1 MRMPEQ
7 WRKQEGVRISSGLVL
22 VSLQIDSSEKVEF
35 TAEYDADSEEIL
47 TTEDTGDTE
56 EILTTEDTGDTE
68 EHREKPNQT
77 LRILRLLRFRLD
89 LTCPSRPRRGIR
101 CGLFPRNA
109 VARSSCRESLPRNRP
124 AERSRCGRERRR
136 PLHPGRRD
144 RGNAGRQ
151 GG

>member
-47 TTEDTGDTE
+47 TTGDTGDAEEILTTEDTGDAE

-68 EHREKPNQT
+68 EHREKPT
-77 LRILRLLRFRLD
+77 KLSAFCVL
-89 LTCPSRPRRGIR
+89 
-101 CGLFPRNA
+101 CG
-109 VARSSCRESLPRNRP
+109 S
-124 AERSRCGRERRR
+124 GWI
-136 PLHPGRRD
+136 
-144 RGNAGRQ
+144 
-151 GG
+151 